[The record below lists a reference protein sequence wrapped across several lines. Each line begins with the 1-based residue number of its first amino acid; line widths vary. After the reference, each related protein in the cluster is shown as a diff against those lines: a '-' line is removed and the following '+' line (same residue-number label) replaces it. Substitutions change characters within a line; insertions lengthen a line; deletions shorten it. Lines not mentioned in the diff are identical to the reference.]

1 MTQET
6 MNEIARKINSK
17 IDMYSISKKDLDDYA
32 DTYSEN
38 IQHEVSPYIAFRI
51 AENLITLN
59 SEYLEVQ
66 DLYDIYDAVKNGDKD
81 PIGWLLQHE
90 FDTSKEQREYMSRKV
105 VKLLKTF
112 LSDEEFFNFFGEVFK
127 ATREKLNVLG
137 ENTDV

>member
-1 MTQET
+1 MTQEM
-6 MNEIARKINSK
+6 MNEIAKKISSRTG
-17 IDMYSISKKDLDDYA
+17 MYSITKEELDDYA
-32 DTYSEN
+32 DTYADE
-38 IQHEVSPYIAFRI
+38 IQTEVSPYVAFRI

-90 FDTSKEQREYMSRKV
+90 FDTSKEQREYMTRKL
-105 VKLLKTF
+105 VKLLKTI
-112 LSDEEFFNFFGEVFK
+112 LSNDEFFIFFGEVFK
-127 ATREKLNVLG
+127 ATRKKLNAMG